1 MREQYVKIN
10 SLSVAKD
17 LLDFVNNELLLDT
30 NVSPDQFWKGFDK
43 VVHELAPKNKKLL
56 EVRETLQQEIDLWHK
71 KNRSEELNYDKYKKF
86 LEKIGYLK
94 KEGGDFK
101 IETKN
106 LDKEIS
112 NIAGPQLV
120 VPIMNSRYSL
130 NAANARW
137 VSLYDS
143 LYGSNIIESEE
154 SGSEKYDPLRGQEVI
169 KYTRNFL
176 NKYFPINNLDWKDI
190 TGLAVNNKKL
200 LLYKENKGY
209 NLSDFKK

>member
-1 MREQYVKIN
+1 MREQYIKIHN
-10 SLSVAKD
+10 LSVAKE
-17 LLDFVNNELLLDT
+17 LADFVKNELLLGT
-30 NVSPDQFWKGFDK
+30 NVGPDEFWKGFDK
-43 VVHELAPKNKKLL
+43 VVHELSPKNKKLL
-56 EVRETLQQEIDLWHK
+56 EIRETLQQEIDLWHK
-71 KNRSEELNYDKYKKF
+71 KNRDHEIDFNKYKNF
-86 LEKIGYLK
+86 LEEIGYLK
-94 KEGGDFK
+94 KEGEDFK
-101 IETKN
+101 IATKN
-106 LDKEIS
+106 LDEEIS

-176 NKYFPINNLDWKDI
+176 NKYFPINDLDWKDI
-190 TGLAVNNKKL
+190 TSLAVNN
-200 LLYKENKGY
+200 
-209 NLSDFKK
+209 LSLIHI